1 MPRKS
6 KGGSR
11 NRKRNRNKRRMRERM
26 SSGDTV
32 MHLSSED
39 VFQLTKPRYN
49 PAAIG
54 YGIHSDTSYNRAKQ
68 TASTRRLLREEGY

>member
-6 KGGSR
+6 KSGSK
-11 NRKRNRNKRRMRERM
+11 NRKRNRNKRRMREQM
-26 SSGDTV
+26 SSGDSIL
-32 MHLSSED
+32 HLSSED

-54 YGIHSDTSYNRAKQ
+54 YGIHGDTSYNRAKQ

>member
-54 YGIHSDTSYNRAKQ
+54 YGIHGDTSYNRAKQ
-68 TASTRRLLREEGY
+68 VARTRRLIREEDY